1 MTVRVNVCVKE
12 KAVCTGRACV
22 LHSKC
27 CLQAGNVCFMK
38 GKEAPHLVNTAHN
51 IILHKSLIYTL
62 FCLRGSDSYHTSVSS
77 EEPSVRDSSSRR
89 KKIHIIPA

>member
-22 LHSKC
+22 LRSNC
-27 CLQAGNVCFMK
+27 CLQAGNVCSLK

-51 IILHKSLIYTL
+51 IICHESLIYTL
-62 FCLRGSDSYHTSVSS
+62 FCLK
-77 EEPSVRDSSSRR
+77 EEVIRIVLLFLLKSRQYE
-89 KKIHIIPA
+89 IHRPDVQ